1 MRETCTDEL
10 AMKISHRELAEK
22 EKKSTGIILMNPT
35 IREEGSSQII
45 SDQEG
50 FN

>member
-1 MRETCTDEL
+1 MRETCTYYP
-10 AMKISHRELAEK
+10 AMKMSHRELAEK
-22 EKKSTGIILMNPT
+22 KKKSIGIVLMNPA